1 MRMGWMGKIVG
12 GTIGLALGGPL
23 GAIAGAA
30 FGHFFDQTKEIA
42 QGGAEGSAAKSP

>member
-1 MRMGWMGKIVG
+1 MGWMGKIVG

-30 FGHFFDQTKEIA
+30 FGHFFDQTKGNHPGEECRA
-42 QGGAEGSAAKSP
+42 RG